1 MGISKRILLVFFHAV
16 IYGGFA
22 WGAAVPMW
30 IGIGLAM
37 VLIWISVVDI
47 ERFEIPDSASA
58 ILFIAGGAYVLFWPN
73 ILILDHLLGAVIW
86 PALFWLVG
94 VVYLRWRGVHG
105 LGFGDV
111 KLMAGI
117 ALWVGFQGAVLVVLA
132 ASLAGIAVLLVYMA
146 LQRGKMAEIGKS
158 AVAFGPFLCLCAWVV
173 WLQGVPL

>member
-1 MGISKRILLVFFHAV
+1 MEISKRIMLLFFHVV

-22 WGAAVPMW
+22 WAAVGPVW
-30 IGIGLAM
+30 VGLGL

-47 ERFEIPDSASA
+47 ERFEIPDAASA
-58 ILFIAGGAYVLFWPN
+58 VLFISGGAYVLLWPDVPV
-73 ILILDHLLGAVIW
+73 LDHLLGAVIW
-86 PALFWLVG
+86 PLVFWLVG

-132 ASLAGIAVLLVYMA
+132 ASLAGIAVLLVYM
-146 LQRGKMAEIGKS
+146 LVQRGKMAGLGKS
-158 AVAFGPFLCLCAWVV
+158 AVAFGPFLCLSTWVV
-173 WLQGVPL
+173 WLQGVSL

>member
-1 MGISKRILLVFFHAV
+1 
-16 IYGGFA
+16 
-22 WGAAVPMW
+22 MW
-30 IGIGLAM
+30 IGVGLAL

-47 ERFEIPDSASA
+47 EQFEIPDAASVV
-58 ILFIAGGAYVLFWPN
+58 LFITGGAYVLLWPD

-117 ALWVGFQGAVLVVLA
+117 ALWVGFQGTVLVVLA
-132 ASLAGIAVLLVYMA
+132 ASLAGIAVLLVYMVV
-146 LQRGKMAEIGKS
+146 QRGKIAEIGKS
-158 AVAFGPFLCLCAWVV
+158 AVAFGPFLCLSAWAV
-173 WLQGVPL
+173 WLQGVSL